1 MGYHE
6 RDDVDVVFKYL
17 RELGTVSS
25 IGIWGRSMGAVT
37 ALMYADQNHEIG
49 CLVLDSP
56 FSNLED
62 LCKELAK
69 KHVSGMAAFSGI
81 ALTFLSKTIKE
92 KVA

>member
-1 MGYHE
+1 M
-6 RDDVDVVFKYL
+6 DVVFNYL
-17 RELGTVSS
+17 RSLDSVSS

-37 ALMYADQNHEIG
+37 ALMYADRNHEIG

-56 FSNLED
+56 FSNLEV

-69 KHVSGMAAFSGI
+69 RFVSNLSAFSGI

-92 KVA
+92 KVLFEWNLE